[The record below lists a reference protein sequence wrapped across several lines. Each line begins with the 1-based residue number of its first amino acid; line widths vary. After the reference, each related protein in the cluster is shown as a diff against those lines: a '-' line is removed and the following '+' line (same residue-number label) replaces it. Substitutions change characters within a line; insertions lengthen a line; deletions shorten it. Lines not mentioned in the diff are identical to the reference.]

1 MGRAFA
7 VRGIVEGFY
16 GKPWS
21 HSARLDAIS
30 FLAPRGLNA
39 YVYAPKD
46 DPKHRADWRVPY
58 DAGERAAFG
67 ELVRRH
73 GSAVRGVLRRMGAAP
88 AEADDV
94 AQDAFL
100 TAFERIAE
108 FRGEGTFA
116 AWVKKIAARLYLR
129 RLQREKKLGALAV
142 EAADEETRP
151 QRSDADASIDLDG
164 ALKALGATERL
175 CVTMCFGAGL
185 SHTEA
190 AEALNLPLGTV
201 KSHVKRGLDKLRA
214 RLAPESGAVAEERRS
229 NG

>member
-1 MGRAFA
+1 
-7 VRGIVEGFY
+7 
-16 GKPWS
+16 
-21 HSARLDAIS
+21 
-30 FLAPRGLNA
+30 
-39 YVYAPKD
+39 
-46 DPKHRADWRVPY
+46 
-58 DAGERAAFG
+58 
-67 ELVRRH
+67 VRRH
-73 GSAVRGVLRRMGAAP
+73 GSAVRGVLRRMGAQP

-129 RLQREKKLGALAV
+129 RLQRDRKLGAMTAEAV
-142 EAADEETRP
+142 EEEAETPR
-151 QRSDADASIDLDG
+151 RDADATIDLEA
-164 ALKALGATERL
+164 ALNGLGPVERL

-185 SHTEA
+185 SHSEA

-201 KSHVKRGLDKLRA
+201 KSHVKRGLEKLRT
-214 RLAPESGAVAEERRS
+214 RLAPEDGVVLEGRRG

>member
-1 MGRAFA
+1 M
-7 VRGIVEGFY
+7 
-16 GKPWS
+16 P
-21 HSARLDAIS
+21 
-30 FLAPRGLNA
+30 
-39 YVYAPKD
+39 
-46 DPKHRADWRVPY
+46 
-58 DAGERAAFG
+58 GERYSKFASQHDVELCALAAIGERRAFG

-73 GSAVRGVLRRMGAAP
+73 GSAVRGVLRRMGAQA

-129 RLQREKKLGALAV
+129 RLQRDRKLGALTAEAV
-142 EAADEETRP
+142 KDEADTRP
-151 QRSDADASIDLDG
+151 ADADAAIDLEE
-164 ALKALGATERL
+164 ALKVLSAVERL

-185 SHTEA
+185 SHSEA

-201 KSHVKRGLDKLRA
+201 KSHVKRGLEKLRT
-214 RLAPESGAVAEERRS
+214 RLAPEDGAVLEGRRG

>member
-1 MGRAFA
+1 M
-7 VRGIVEGFY
+7 
-16 GKPWS
+16 P
-21 HSARLDAIS
+21 
-30 FLAPRGLNA
+30 GLNNSRFA
-39 YVYAPKD
+39 SLHDVELCAL
-46 DPKHRADWRVPY
+46 AST
-58 DAGERAAFG
+58 GERRAFG

-73 GSAVRGVLRRMGAAP
+73 GSAVRGVLRRMGAQG

-100 TAFERIAE
+100 TAFERISE

-129 RLQREKKLGALAV
+129 RLQKDRRLAALADETV
-142 EAADEETRP
+142 DEESELPRT
-151 QRSDADASIDLDG
+151 DTAIDLED
-164 ALKALGATERL
+164 ALKVLSKAERL

-201 KSHVKRGLDKLRA
+201 KSHVKRGLEKLRA
-214 RLAPESGAVAEERRS
+214 RLAPEDGAVVEGRRG

>member
-1 MGRAFA
+1 MPGLGHSRFTSLHD
-7 VRGIVEGFY
+7 VELCA
-16 GKPWS
+16 
-21 HSARLDAIS
+21 HAAT
-30 FLAPRGLNA
+30 
-39 YVYAPKD
+39 
-46 DPKHRADWRVPY
+46 
-58 DAGERAAFG
+58 GERRAFG

-73 GSAVRGVLRRMGAAP
+73 GSAVRGVLRRMGAQG

-116 AWVKKIAARLYLR
+116 GWVKRIAARLYLR
-129 RLQREKKLGALAV
+129 RLQKDRRLGSLST
-142 EAADEETRP
+142 EAAEAESSTNGG
-151 QRSDADASIDLDG
+151 DADAAIDLDE
-164 ALKALGATERL
+164 ALKTLGATERV

-185 SHTEA
+185 SHSEA

-201 KSHVKRGLDKLRA
+201 KSHVKRGLDKLRT
-214 RLAPESGAVAEERRS
+214 RLAPDGGAAVEGRRG